1 MHSDISMRKW
11 APPEKVSCLSK
22 TFKTTSMRFL
32 MSILNALM
40 MMTANGPLKK
50 KKIAGKTW
58 A

>member
-1 MHSDISMRKW
+1 MRKW